1 MGLFLCLSPDDPFPV
16 SGVPE
21 VLDTSW
27 EHFPEETSAIW
38 GPSLSASGC
47 RLFTQVVHLFA

>member
-1 MGLFLCLSPDDPFPV
+1 MGLFLCLSPDDPFPA